1 MKLKNLQE
9 EQEEER
15 RRRHEE
21 RRREEDW
28 LQFKLSLELE
38 KTSG

>member
-1 MKLKNLQE
+1 MELKNLQE

>member
-1 MKLKNLQE
+1 MKPKNLQE

>member
-21 RRREEDW
+21 RGEEDW

>member
-1 MKLKNLQE
+1 MELKNLQE

-21 RRREEDW
+21 RGEEDW

>member
-28 LQFKLSLELE
+28 PQFKLSLELE